1 MSTDPQST
9 GTGTGPQPTVVA
21 KPNTPE
27 NPVTPNGLP
36 YWDDRDDPLAWDT
49 LILDD
54 EIWPGICEISGAGV
68 SRKVDVKKGKGEDG
82 ATIKDE
88 GYDLAR
94 LSITIT
100 IYDEEDWVQ
109 LQRLLPTV
117 HPKRK
122 GGTRTPISIVN
133 PQCNL
138 LGVSSIYIDKI
149 SIPKKPKSGDG
160 LVELEMSAIEWVPE
174 PAPVKGGAGTGTGA
188 NAGANDQFNKT
199 GGAIPQDSTFWE
211 DNYWGTGTTP
221 VEGVNGGQTYTDNN
235 VHDESGFI

>member
-1 MSTDPQST
+1 MTDYAWRGNT
-9 GTGTGPQPTVVA
+9 VDVPTEA
-21 KPNTPE
+21 
-27 NPVTPNGLP
+27 NGLP

-49 LILDD
+49 LILND
-54 EIWPGICEISGAGV
+54 EIWPGVCEISGAGV

-82 ATIKDE
+82 ATLKDE

-94 LSITIT
+94 LSITLT
-100 IYDEEDWVQ
+100 IYSDGDWVE
-109 LQRLLPTV
+109 LQRLLPTI
-117 HPKRK
+117 HPRRK

-174 PAPVKGGAGTGTGA
+174 PAPVKGGAGTGTTSEG
-188 NAGANDQFNKT
+188 FNKA
-199 GGAIPQDSTFWE
+199 GGAIPQDETFWE
-211 DNYWGTGTTP
+211 DEYWGGSSGNNP
-221 VEGVNGGQTYTDNN
+221 VEGVNGGQVYTDTNTANESEWTKNN
-235 VHDESGFI
+235 TPSGWL